1 MASCT
6 PKHVKAYPGSAEP
19 CNQGA
24 ADLTLHAGNQLRPIS
39 HNSECILMLDSIVA
53 ATGNEILRNP
63 MVLFLE
69 NLKQEQSMQVQK
81 DKFRS
86 RHHEFEITIR
96 RPGKNN

>member
-1 MASCT
+1 
-6 PKHVKAYPGSAEP
+6 
-19 CNQGA
+19 
-24 ADLTLHAGNQLRPIS
+24 
-39 HNSECILMLDSIVA
+39 MLDSIVA

-86 RHHEFEITIR
+86 RHHEFEITISAGYPSPR
-96 RPGKNN
+96 SILVVP

>member
-1 MASCT
+1 
-6 PKHVKAYPGSAEP
+6 
-19 CNQGA
+19 
-24 ADLTLHAGNQLRPIS
+24 
-39 HNSECILMLDSIVA
+39 MLDSIVA